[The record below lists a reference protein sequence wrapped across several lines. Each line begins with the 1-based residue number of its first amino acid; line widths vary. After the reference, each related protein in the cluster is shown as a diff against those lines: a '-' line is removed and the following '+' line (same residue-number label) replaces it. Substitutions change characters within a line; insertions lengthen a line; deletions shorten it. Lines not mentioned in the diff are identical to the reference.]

1 MVSEILM
8 PLVKTICSSLN
19 KYHKSSCDKASQL
32 NKSLGP
38 SFFVDDVFTHEE
50 AITYHLDL
58 LKYILQEGSMY
69 LNFSYA
75 QEIWDV
81 LITNQKSCKW
91 DKFVG
96 FSLFINC
103 ILDLNEDSR
112 IDIFKK
118 QILKLKASQLTL
130 KGYECFKLYFLK
142 VNEHEGKIY
151 PRNDDFVSII
161 RFYLNTV
168 YINIFLTY

>member
-1 MVSEILM
+1 M
-8 PLVKTICSSLN
+8 PLVKTICGSLA
-19 KYHKSSCDKASQL
+19 KYHRGSCEKAIQM
-32 NKSLGP
+32 NKSLEP
-38 SFFVDDVFTHEE
+38 SLFVDDVFTHEE
-50 AITYHLDL
+50 AITHHLHL
-58 LKYILQEGSMY
+58 LKFILQEGSMY

-81 LITNQKSCKW
+81 LITNSKSCDW

-96 FSLFINC
+96 FTLFIDC

-118 QILKLKASQLTL
+118 QILKLKPSQLTL

-142 VNEHEGKIY
+142 VNEHEAKIF
-151 PRNDDFVSII
+151 PRNDDFVSL
-161 RFYLNTV
+161 F
-168 YINIFLTY
+168 